1 MNKLQKIILCFIIG
15 LLFFFLR
22 FIFPSQTLP
31 YQIIPMTWEIDLLF
45 FTPWTTAEAL
55 VKNQLCTT
63 AINGSYFEY
72 DQEGHFLPAG
82 IWETNGEKIYHTE
95 RKENDV
101 NLTNTIYFQK
111 EPFKVTFYFD
121 RQPTESEKKEKET
134 WIFFNAGPRLLQ
146 DSSINEQ
153 LQKGLSHRS
162 YPTQRTVIAKKESQ
176 TFLLLFKEKITLMEV
191 AQELKKQNFE
201 SAINLD
207 GGPSTSF
214 ASSKMHEQFN
224 EKKVLPI
231 FFCIK

>member
-1 MNKLQKIILCFIIG
+1 MNKQQKLILCFIIG
-15 LLFFFLR
+15 ILFFFLR
-22 FIFPSQTLP
+22 FVFPSQALP
-31 YQIIPMTWEIDLLF
+31 YQNIPMTWEIDLLF

-72 DQEGHFLPAG
+72 DQEGNFLPAG
-82 IWETNGEKIYHTE
+82 IWIENGEATYHTE
-95 RKENDV
+95 PKPDDV
-101 NLTNTIYFQK
+101 NLHNVLHFQSSPLTI
-111 EPFKVTFYFD
+111 EWYFD
-121 RQPTESEKKEKET
+121 QANIIHKKEWEI
-134 WIFFNAGPRLLQ
+134 WIFFNAWPRLLQ
-146 DSSINEQ
+146 NSSINEQ

-162 YPTQRTVIAKKESQ
+162 YPTQRTVIAKKEHQ

-191 AQELKKQNFE
+191 AQELKEQNFE

-214 ASSKMHEQFN
+214 ASSKIHEQFN
-224 EKKVLPI
+224 AEKILPI